1 MPRAESSKFAVLK
14 NKEIQAR
21 AERSYGV
28 SAVNLEHMVSNTV
41 LCLPPGEAR
50 RGLKRVRGGSGQ
62 TCRASRQDNYWII
75 KIKCLSRFS

>member
-21 AERSYGV
+21 AEKSYGV
-28 SAVNLEHMVSNTV
+28 SAVNLEYMVSNTV

-50 RGLKRVRGGSGQ
+50 RGLKRVRGEVDRHAVFPDKTITGS
-62 TCRASRQDNYWII
+62 
-75 KIKCLSRFS
+75 